1 MNPITALLLGLACG
15 AFIGMAIMA
24 MVSVQGYE
32 DGYRQAIMD
41 MKHKQKR

>member
-1 MNPITALLLGLACG
+1 MNPITALLLGLGCG
-15 AFIGMAIMA
+15 AFIGMGIMA
-24 MVSVQGYE
+24 LASIRGYE